1 MAKTL
6 GTFRA
11 ALLIGWLVLTAAGVL
26 YARIRSIP
34 SWAAVPALAA
44 FLLEYPFYLVPAFPE
59 LRKRLARPL
68 LLPFLVG
75 SVLVPYIACYA
86 AIGHLQLSKLLELAA
101 FTLVVSVWYLVLPVN
116 MAVDSAFL
124 ALLGFLLLSG
134 YYERIYVSFYPA
146 LPIAILGRLALF
158 RTAAMV
164 LMLQRLVPETG
175 YGFLPNG
182 REWRIGLLHYLYFL
196 PAAACLA
203 LPLGAV
209 HFASPAPLWKTIG
222 IFLAFLWVVALFEEF
237 FFRGIL
243 QPWLVEW
250 TGNRAAGLL
259 FASLLFGVVHL
270 WFRAFPNWRW
280 ALLAAVLGWFCG
292 HARNQA
298 DSIRASMVTHALA
311 VATWR
316 GFFV

>member
-1 MAKTL
+1 MPKTL
-6 GTFRA
+6 GAFRA
-11 ALLIGWLVLTAAGVL
+11 ALLIGWLMLTAAGLL

-44 FLLEYPFYLVPAFPE
+44 FLVEYPFYLVPAFPE
-59 LRKRLARPL
+59 LRKRLAGAILP
-68 LLPFLVG
+68 PFLIL
-75 SVLVPYIACYA
+75 SVLAPYVACYA
-86 AIGHLQLSKLLELAA
+86 TVGHMQLSNALLAA
-101 FTLVVSVWYLVLPVN
+101 AVPLAISLWYLVLPVN
-116 MAVDSAFL
+116 IPVDLAFL
-124 ALLGFLLLSG
+124 LLLGFLLLSG
-134 YYERIYVSFYPA
+134 SYERIYISFYPG

-158 RTAAMV
+158 RTVALV
-164 LMLQRLVPETG
+164 LMLQRRIPETG
-175 YGFLPNG
+175 YGFIPNR

-209 HFASPAPLWKTIG
+209 RFVSPAPIWKTLG

-237 FFRGIL
+237 VFRGVL
-243 QPWLVEW
+243 QPWLSNW

-259 FASLLFGVVHL
+259 IASLIFGAVHL
-270 WFRAFPNWRW
+270 WFRSFPNWRW
-280 ALLAAVLGWFCG
+280 ALLAGVLGWFCG
-292 HARNQA
+292 RARNQA
-298 DSIRASMVTHALA
+298 NSIRAGMVTHALA

>member
-11 ALLIGWLVLTAAGVL
+11 ALLIGWLVLTAAGLL

-44 FLLEYPFYLVPAFPE
+44 FLVEYPFYLVPAFPE
-59 LRKRLARPL
+59 LRKRLSGAVLP
-68 LLPFLVG
+68 PFLVI
-75 SVLVPYIACYA
+75 SVLAPYIVCYA
-86 AIGHLQLSKLLELAA
+86 AIGHLRLSSLVELAA
-101 FTLVVSVWYLVLPVN
+101 FPLVLSVWYLVLPVS
-116 MAVDSAFL
+116 MAVDLAFL

-134 YYERIYVSFYPA
+134 YYERIYNSFYPA

-164 LMLQRLVPETG
+164 LMLQRRVPETG
-175 YGFLPNG
+175 YGFIPNR

-196 PAAACLA
+196 PAAACVA
-203 LPLGAV
+203 LPLGAL
-209 HFASPAPLWKTIG
+209 HLASPAPLWKTIG

-237 FFRGIL
+237 FFRGVL
-243 QPWLVEW
+243 QPWLANW
-250 TGNRAAGLL
+250 IGNRAAGLL
-259 FASLLFGVVHL
+259 FASLLFGAAHL
-270 WFRAFPNWRW
+270 WFRTFPNWRW
-280 ALLAAVLGWFCG
+280 ALLAALLGWFCG

-298 DSIRASMVTHALA
+298 DSIRAGMVTHALA